1 MQRPLATMLC
11 LVSLAAA
18 GGCTLL
24 VGAEL
29 SDKPA
34 ETAADGG
41 EGGSGASTSSGPT
54 SSGGPSSGG
63 PSSGGPSSGGSTSGG
78 STSSSSGA
86 LMCPPNMANCD
97 GIPAHGCDV
106 NLQNDPEHCGSCANV
121 CKPPMLVC
129 AGGKCK

>member
-1 MQRPLATMLC
+1 MRTPPANILC
-11 LVSLAAA
+11 LVSLLAA

-41 EGGSGASTSSGPT
+41 QGGSGTSSSSGPA
-54 SSGGPSSGG
+54 SSGPSSGG
-63 PSSGGPSSGGSTSGG
+63 PTG
-78 STSSSSGA
+78 SSSGA

-97 GIPAHGCDV
+97 GIAAHGCDV
-106 NLQNDPEHCGSCANV
+106 NLQNNPQHCGSCTNV
-121 CKPPMLVC
+121 CKPPMLLC
-129 AGGKCK
+129 AGGQCK